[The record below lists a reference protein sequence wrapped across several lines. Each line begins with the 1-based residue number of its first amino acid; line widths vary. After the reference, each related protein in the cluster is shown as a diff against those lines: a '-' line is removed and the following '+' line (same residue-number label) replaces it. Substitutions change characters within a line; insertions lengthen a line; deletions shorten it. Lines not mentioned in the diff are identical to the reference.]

1 MTKKI
6 LMFALLTMT
15 AYAENFTANMKVKY
29 WSMPTMNYKDTI
41 TGEKDFL
48 TYKRWLKAT
57 PTDLAIINNVTDK
70 FVIDRYASFYIP
82 VCSRELTED
91 KTKKVCIYKSP
102 TMPKKVSITVI
113 NGERGTKYKIDPVM
127 FVLNKQM
134 GIIVVSTD
142 DDDDDNINIPEL
154 KKYFSERSRIN
165 NENIIVVGSFKAE
178 SINALA
184 GTEEK
189 SRISTGTKIIDTG
202 LTSSENIITAKVS
215 PIVTNEVVSYDVM
228 LFDKKYS
235 GKNKTENQLAFKKY
249 VSEYYPLQFQLNFDF
264 KERK

>member
-15 AYAENFTANMKVKY
+15 AYAENFTANMTVKY

-113 NGERGTKYKIDPVM
+113 NGERGKKYKINPVM
-127 FVLNKQM
+127 FVLNQQM
-134 GIIVVSTD
+134 GIIVVSGD
-142 DDDDDNINIPEL
+142 DQIDIPEL
-154 KKYFSERSRIN
+154 KKYFSAKSRIN
-165 NENIIVVGSFKAE
+165 NENIIIVGSFKKE

-202 LTSSENIITAKVS
+202 LTSSENIITANVS

-264 KERK
+264 KDKK